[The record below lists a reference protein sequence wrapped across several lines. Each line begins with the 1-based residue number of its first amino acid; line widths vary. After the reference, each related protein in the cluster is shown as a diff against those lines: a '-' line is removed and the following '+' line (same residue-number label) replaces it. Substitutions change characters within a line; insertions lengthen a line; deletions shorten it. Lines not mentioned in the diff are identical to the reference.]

1 MPQAP
6 LRRLLR
12 YAARHRSRWLQAGS
26 FSLLNKLFDLA
37 PPFLIGLA
45 LDVVVDPASSM
56 MSRFGVDTARAQLA
70 AVVAATG
77 LLWGLESLFEYL
89 AGVAWRNL
97 AQTMQHELRIEA
109 YRHVQRL
116 DLAYFDDQHTG
127 ELMSILNDD
136 VNQLERFLDHGA
148 DELVQM
154 ATTVVVIGAAFFML
168 APSIAWMAFLPVPA
182 ILWGSFRF
190 QRRIAPRYA
199 AVREQAGHI
208 NTDLANNL
216 GGITTIK
223 AFTAEDREVGRI
235 AAQSNE
241 YRRRNARAIRLSSAF
256 SPLIRVAIVLGFTAT
271 LLFGGIRVTDGTLG
285 AGAYAVLVFLT
296 QRLLWPLTRLGE
308 TFDLYQRAMAS
319 TERILD
325 LVDTPPALEDGT
337 QIPAD
342 ITGHLRLHGVEFRY
356 AAGERVLSDIDLEI
370 PAGET
375 TAIVGPTGAGKTTI
389 VKLLLRLYDPT
400 AGNITLDGRDLRAMS
415 TAALRRAFGLVSQDV
430 FLFDGTV
437 ADNIAYGRPDA
448 TREAITAAARL
459 AEADGFINSLSE
471 GYDTPVGERGVKLSG
486 GQRQRISIARAVLRD
501 PAILVL
507 DEATSA
513 VDNETEAAIQRSL
526 ARMSRDR
533 TTVVIAHRLST
544 VRHAG
549 RIYVLDGGKIAETG
563 THDELVA
570 AGGIYSALWK
580 VQTGTAVVWETRR

>member
-1 MPQAP
+1 
-6 LRRLLR
+6 
-12 YAARHRSRWLQAGS
+12 LQAGS

-199 AVREQAGHI
+199 AVREQAGRI

-337 QIPAD
+337 HIPAD